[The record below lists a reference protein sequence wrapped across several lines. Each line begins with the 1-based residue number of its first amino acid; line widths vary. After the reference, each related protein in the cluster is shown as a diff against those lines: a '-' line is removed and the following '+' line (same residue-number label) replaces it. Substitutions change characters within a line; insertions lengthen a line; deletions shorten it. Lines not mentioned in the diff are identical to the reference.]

1 MNRFR
6 RTIVIAS
13 LLLIAAVSLAVRE
26 SVDGHRRKMARDAVF
41 SLGGKV
47 GSLSSPIPFVGSE
60 LRYEFHGT
68 NFSQGDLQRLTPLA
82 ELGCWELPLR
92 CSYRTA
98 TRVKRPC
105 NPRAAS
111 FDAAVVPSF
120 LYPSVAMNSP
130 SGECKTNIDERTVFI
145 DSQPVGPFKI
155 VLRAGRLRQER
166 THDLAVS
173 IQLANDSFVCLQ
185 I

>member
-41 SLGGKV
+41 LLGGKV

-82 ELGCWELPLR
+82 GLARRHWVGIMF
-92 CSYRTA
+92 
-98 TRVKRPC
+98 K
-105 NPRAAS
+105 
-111 FDAAVVPSF
+111 D
-120 LYPSVAMNSP
+120 
-130 SGECKTNIDERTVFI
+130 TNLTGADIT
-145 DSQPVGPFKI
+145 S
-155 VLRAGRLRQER
+155 LRAMLPGCHPFRVVNGER
-166 THDLAVS
+166 MID
-173 IQLANDSFVCLQ
+173 Q
-185 I
+185 

>member
-105 NPRAAS
+105 NARAARPLALQMMS
-111 FDAAVVPSF
+111 S
-120 LYPSVAMNSP
+120 
-130 SGECKTNIDERTVFI
+130 R
-145 DSQPVGPFKI
+145 QPVRPCGSCS
-155 VLRAGRLRQER
+155 
-166 THDLAVS
+166 THDTPVMAER
-173 IQLANDSFVCLQ
+173 VCSTSLMSKDGK
-185 I
+185 